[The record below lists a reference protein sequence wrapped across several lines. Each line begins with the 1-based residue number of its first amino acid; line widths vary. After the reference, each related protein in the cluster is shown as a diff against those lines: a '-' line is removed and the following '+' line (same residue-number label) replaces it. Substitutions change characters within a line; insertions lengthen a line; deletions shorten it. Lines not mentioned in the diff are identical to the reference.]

1 MTFDA
6 LLDMLGYDESE
17 PLLFNSGFFLAVFTV
32 FLIGYSY
39 MYKMRNARTWYIVL
53 FSLYFYYKSSGLYLS
68 VLWTTIILDYFL
80 AKAMHQS
87 RNPGERKLFLL
98 LSLLSSLGLLA
109 FFKYTNFFIENIN
122 GLSGTEMPE
131 LDIFLPIGISFY
143 TFQSISYVVDIYKR
157 EIPPARNFIDYA
169 FYMSFFPHLVAGPI
183 VRARYFLPQLEHPP
197 VLEARPMFEGLYFIL
212 RGLIKKAIIANYIAQ
227 FNDVVFENP
236 GGYSG
241 LENLLAVY
249 GYTLQIYCDFSG
261 YSDMAMGIARLMG
274 YDLGVNFNS
283 PYHARN
289 ITDFWRRWHIS
300 LSSWLRDYVYIPM
313 GGNRKGEERQLL
325 HLLATMLIGGLW
337 HGPSW
342 NFVLWGALHG
352 IGLVVHKLIMSISG
366 KQQQPTPLA
375 LQILFSLLTF
385 HFVAALW
392 VFFRAEDLEKAIGV
406 FGAILFNFN
415 AEVLSYF
422 FEARK
427 LWLLVLAIGYFIILV
442 PPAWKDKLRDA
453 FIQMPLVAK
462 ALVFLL
468 VVQLV
473 IQLQGEG
480 VQPFIYFQF

>member
-1 MTFDA
+1 MNFDA
-6 LLDMLGYDESE
+6 LLDMLGYNREE

-32 FLIGYSY
+32 FLAGYAY
-39 MYKMRNARTWYIVL
+39 MYKQRNARTWYIVL
-53 FSLYFYYKSSGLYLS
+53 FSLYFYYKSSGWYLGI
-68 VLWTTIILDYFL
+68 LWTTIVLDYFL
-80 AKAMHQS
+80 AKLMHESKQ
-87 RNPGERKLFLL
+87 PAERKLFLL

-109 FFKYTNFFIENIN
+109 FFKYTNFAIDNIN
-122 GLSGTEMPE
+122 AVSGAGIQH

-183 VRARYFLPQLEHPP
+183 VRARYFLPQLDHPP
-197 VLEARPMFEGLYFIL
+197 VLEAKPMFEGMYFIL

-227 FNDVVFENP
+227 FNDVVFDNP

-241 LENLLAVY
+241 AENLLAVY

-274 YDLGVNFNS
+274 YDLGVNFNA
-283 PYHARN
+283 PYLARN

-300 LSSWLRDYVYIPM
+300 LSSWLRDYIYIPL

-325 HLLATMLIGGLW
+325 HLMVTMLIGGLW

-342 NFVLWGALHG
+342 NFVIWGALHG
-352 IGLVVHKLIMSISG
+352 LGLVVHKLILLLG
-366 KQQQPTPLA
+366 KKEQQPAPLV
-375 LQILFSLLTF
+375 LQVLFSLLTF

-392 VFFRAEDLEKAIGV
+392 VFFRAETLPDALMIFER
-406 FGAILFNFN
+406 ILFHFN
-415 AEVLSYF
+415 AEVLPYF
-422 FEARK
+422 VEARG
-427 LWLLVLAIGYFIILV
+427 LWLLMLAAGYAVVLLPV
-442 PPAWKDKLRDA
+442 SWKEVLRGA
-453 FIQMPLVAK
+453 FVRMPVLAK
-462 ALVFLL
+462 ALVVL
-468 VVQLV
+468 VVVQAV
-473 IQLQGEG
+473 VQLQGEG